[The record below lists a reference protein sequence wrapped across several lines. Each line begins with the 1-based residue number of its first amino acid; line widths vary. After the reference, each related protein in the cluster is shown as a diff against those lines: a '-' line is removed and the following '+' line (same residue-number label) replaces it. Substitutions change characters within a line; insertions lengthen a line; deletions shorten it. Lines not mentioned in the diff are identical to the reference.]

1 MPEFKPLALTEPQA
15 EDFARQLLVIADSSG
30 QTFDEAATA
39 VKDLCEKG
47 LLEIHPKGDRVE
59 FFVTGALDGWDP
71 EKTNRRLGL
80 NWPST

>member
-1 MPEFKPLALTEPQA
+1 MPEFKPFALTVPQA
-15 EDFARQLLVIADSSG
+15 EDFVRQLLVMADSTD

-39 VKDLCEKG
+39 VKGFCESG
-47 LLEIHPKGDRVE
+47 LLEIRPKGDRVE

-71 EKTNRRLGL
+71 EKTIRRLGL